1 MAAALTACGTDVPA
15 PRDGKADPIAFFT
28 GPTRGQGELDVL
40 FKDPVPIH
48 VASVGQPDGKG
59 GMLLFQ
65 QVREGSKP
73 VRLRRWRLRPD
84 GPNRFTGSL
93 SGAEGPVSMEVRG
106 GRVHIEYE
114 MKNGMQVDQW
124 LTLLG
129 KGRTMDNRMSLRR
142 FGITLATVK
151 ETIVKL

>member
-1 MAAALTACGTDVPA
+1 
-15 PRDGKADPIAFFT
+15 
-28 GPTRGQGELDVL
+28 
-40 FKDPVPIH
+40 
-48 VASVGQPDGKG
+48 
-59 GMLLFQ
+59 
-65 QVREGSKP
+65 
-73 VRLRRWRLRPD
+73 
-84 GPNRFTGSL
+84 
-93 SGAEGPVSMEVRG
+93 
-106 GRVHIEYE
+106 